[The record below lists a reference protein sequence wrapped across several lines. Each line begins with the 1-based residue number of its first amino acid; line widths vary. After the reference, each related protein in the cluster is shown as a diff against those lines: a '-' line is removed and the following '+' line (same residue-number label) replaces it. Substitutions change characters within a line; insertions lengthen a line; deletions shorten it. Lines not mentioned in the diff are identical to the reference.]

1 MVLSDNEVRDIIR
14 DYVSIY
20 TLESMN
26 LNPPSVF

>member
-1 MVLSDNEVRDIIR
+1 MVLSDKDVRDIIR

-26 LNPPSVF
+26 LNPTSVF